1 MERILLLVDDEE
13 NIVAALVRLL
23 RRDGYTILKAYSAAE
38 GLELLSKHAVG
49 VIISDQRMPG
59 MTGSQF
65 LTQAK
70 ELYPDTV
77 RIVLSGYTEL
87 NSVTDA
93 INRGAIYKFLTKPWD
108 DDLLRENVQE
118 AFYRYEVE
126 QENVRLANE
135 LQVANDALSLMN
147 RNLEMRVQEKTR
159 ELMLNINALLVS
171 QEMLEQLP
179 VAVIGVGEDGLIAVA
194 NQMAHTLF
202 SAAGNTLFGEPAVGI
217 VPPEMLVV
225 NHVSARIL
233 GTNIAS
239 PEIKRPKVEM
249 PKKEIPEI
257 QKPSIENSNI
267 NTADLMP
274 VYFWCSQMGEISHSK
289 GVMIAVNPNLQPQE
303 SYIPRPARINKD

>member
-38 GLELLSKHAVG
+38 GLVLLSQHAVG
-49 VIISDQRMPG
+49 VIISDQRMPS

-87 NSVTDA
+87 DSVTDA

-108 DDLLRENVQE
+108 DDLLRENVEE
-118 AFYRYEVE
+118 AFHRYEVE
-126 QENVRLANE
+126 RENVRLAHE
-135 LQVANDALSLMN
+135 LQVANDELSLMN
-147 RNLEMRVQEKTR
+147 RNLEMRVEEKTR

-202 SAAGNTLFGEPAVGI
+202 SASGDTLYGEPAVGI

-225 NHVSARIL
+225 NHASAKML

-239 PEIKRPKVEM
+239 PEIQM
-249 PKKEIPEI
+249 PAI
-257 QKPSIENSNI
+257 QTPRIENSKI

-274 VYFWCSQMGEISHSK
+274 VYFWCSQMGGLSHSK

-303 SYIPRPARINKD
+303 SYIPRPTQINKD